1 MRIKRPPE
9 ETAEINLTPIIDMV
23 FLLLIFFLVATKFS
37 DLERDLRVKD
47 LPNSPNTPITQ
58 RQQKPV
64 YVDVTR
70 DGQYFWNGR
79 TCSIADLETR
89 LLDEVGAG
97 SERNVI
103 IRGDRNTALQ
113 NAVNVLDLCA
123 KHGIA
128 HAFIATRPEG
138 K

>member
-1 MRIKRPPE
+1 MRIKRPSE
-9 ETAEINLTPIIDMV
+9 EPAEINLTPIIDMV

-37 DLERDLRVKD
+37 DLERDLHVRD

-64 YVDVTR
+64 YVDVTK
-70 DGQYFWNGR
+70 DGAYFWNGR
-79 TCSIADLETR
+79 ACTMEELETR
-89 LLDEVGAG
+89 LLEDVGAG
-97 SERNVI
+97 GDRNVI

-123 KHGIA
+123 RHEIKHA
-128 HAFIATRPEG
+128 YIATRPGSE
-138 K
+138 